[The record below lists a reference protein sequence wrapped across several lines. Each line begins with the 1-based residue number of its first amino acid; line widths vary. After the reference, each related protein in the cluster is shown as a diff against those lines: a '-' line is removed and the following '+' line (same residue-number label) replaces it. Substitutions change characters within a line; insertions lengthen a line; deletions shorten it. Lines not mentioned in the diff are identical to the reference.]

1 MWAVAAT
8 GIALSVEAR
17 ASEPTIRIALRIIK
31 TMPCLTGNGLCS
43 FITSAIATD
52 TSTEKMYVFGVSDV
66 GMYPEVGANRQ
77 SDGTLAMR
85 QKHVAARTMPSTPG
99 IEGE

>member
-8 GIALSVEAR
+8 GIALSVVAR
-17 ASEPTIRIALRIIK
+17 ASEPTMRIALRIIK
-31 TMPCLTGNGLCS
+31 TMPC